1 MRISDWSS
9 DVCSSDLL
17 LSRIPNPSSRIT
29 AFSTTAK
36 GRGLSPPASAGRP
49 YRWRRKDRLLHFDR
63 GTGRFQVL
71 LELGSFFLRNAFL
84 DRATGFGQVLGFLQ
98 AQAGDRADHLDD
110 LDLLLAGGLQVDR
123 ELGLLFG
130 SGGTGGCRTGGNGP
144 RGGGGQAALLFH
156 RLDQLRHLD
165 EGLAAA
171 DRKSTRLHSSHQYA
185 SRMPYSARN
194 KKSFL
199 Y

>member
-1 MRISDWSS
+1 MSSWGATSFGHLLAARPRPSMNRQLRAGVEVPVGSRWYCRHQHAFSRYFRLSTRCNRDWGFGIRDSS
-9 DVCSSDLL
+9 KRCCL

-84 DRATGFGQVLGFLQ
+84 DRATAFGPVLGFLQ

-110 LDLLLAGGLQVDR
+110 LHLLLAGGLQVDR
-123 ELGLLFG
+123 ELGL
-130 SGGTGGCRTGGNGP
+130 
-144 RGGGGQAALLFH
+144 
-156 RLDQLRHLD
+156 
-165 EGLAAA
+165 
-171 DRKSTRLHSSHQYA
+171 DRKR
-185 SRMPYSARN
+185 
-194 KKSFL
+194 
-199 Y
+199 

>member
-9 DVCSSDLL
+9 DVCSSDL
-17 LSRIPNPSSRIT
+17 
-29 AFSTTAK
+29 
-36 GRGLSPPASAGRP
+36 GRP

-130 SGGTGGCRTGGNGP
+130 SGGTGGCRTGGSSEERRVG
-144 RGGGGQAALLFH
+144 A
-156 RLDQLRHLD
+156 
-165 EGLAAA
+165 EGV
-171 DRKSTRLHSSHQYA
+171 RKG
-185 SRMPYSARN
+185 
-194 KKSFL
+194 
-199 Y
+199 

>member
-1 MRISDWSS
+1 MSS
-9 DVCSSDLL
+9 WGATASGHLWTARPRSRGNRHGRFGEIASGKSLVLPAPARLL
-17 LSRIPNPSSRIT
+17 PLLPTVDSCQFSGT
-29 AFSTTAK
+29 ATTAK

-71 LELGSFFLRNAFL
+71 LELGSFVLRNAFL

-130 SGGTGGCRTGGNGP
+130 GGGTGGGRTSGNGH
-144 RGGGGQAALLFH
+144 RGGGGHAELLFH
-156 RLDQLRHLD
+156 RLDQLHHL
-165 EGLAAA
+165 
-171 DRKSTRLHSSHQYA
+171 
-185 SRMPYSARN
+185 
-194 KKSFL
+194 
-199 Y
+199 